1 MTEHEEPNIQRLR
14 SIRKPFLAS
23 RLLALG
29 DPRAHPD
36 HHTRL
41 LSEAN

>member
-1 MTEHEEPNIQRLR
+1 MTDHEKPNIQRLR
-14 SIRKPFLAS
+14 SIRKSSVAS

-29 DPRAHPD
+29 DRRDRPD
-36 HHTRL
+36 HHIRL